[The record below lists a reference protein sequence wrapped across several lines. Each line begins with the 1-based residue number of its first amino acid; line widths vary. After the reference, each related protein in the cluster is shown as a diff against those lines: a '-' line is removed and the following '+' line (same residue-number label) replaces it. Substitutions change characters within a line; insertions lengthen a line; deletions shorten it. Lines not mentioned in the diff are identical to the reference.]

1 MNMNTSYSNRLSKE
15 QIIDLIKYYHSE
27 FDTILSF
34 DKTKT
39 LTFSNTLDGQEK
51 KIRCNAIAWEK
62 SGAFDDYV
70 KIYLIITDNRK
81 NLLSREFSVSIV
93 QQKELDFFNKA
104 IQELLLEDSTVLF
117 CVNPAKEIYKGKYW
131 DIINRRFLSVI
142 EALAI

>member
-51 KIRCNAIAWEK
+51 KVRCNAIAWEK
-62 SGAFDDYV
+62 PGAFDDYV
-70 KIYLIITDNRK
+70 KIYLII
-81 NLLSREFSVSIV
+81 EF
-93 QQKELDFFNKA
+93 
-104 IQELLLEDSTVLF
+104 
-117 CVNPAKEIYKGKYW
+117 
-131 DIINRRFLSVI
+131 
-142 EALAI
+142 